1 MFGGGDKRADEM
13 ENMKER
19 RPVRSSCQ
27 KMSCIVKND
36 NDFLSSQLSYPGKNA
51 STLCIVYM

>member
-19 RPVRSSCQ
+19 RLVRSSCQ

-36 NDFLSSQLSYPGKNA
+36 NYFLSSQLSYPGKNA